1 MRTRQTPYDL
11 IVVGMGSGGMVAADF
26 AASLGLR
33 VACVERD
40 RFGGDC
46 LWTGCVPSK
55 ALLAAAKAAHT
66 IRTAD
71 RFGLRAAEPVIDTA
85 RVFARIRRV
94 QRTIAAGEDSPARFE
109 ARGCAVYAGS
119 ARVRGPHAVEVDG
132 RRLEGRYILLCT
144 GSRPAVPDI
153 PGLREAGFV
162 TSETLWDRERAPAS
176 LVVIGAGPVGLELGQ
191 GLRRLGV
198 AVDVLGR
205 GPQALPRD
213 EPDLVDKLLGVV
225 RAEGVG
231 VELGVAIDRV
241 SMAGGRKVVHCGEH
255 TWRAN
260 ELLIAAGRTA
270 NVAGLGLDD
279 LGIRAG
285 PDGVEVDGGYR
296 TSVPSIYAVGDLT
309 GRDRF
314 THAAGHAAARAVRNM
329 FVLGRDRRPATV
341 PWTTFTDPE
350 LAHVGLTEAAAHGR
364 RADGVRVWRRGLDAN
379 DRALAEAYPPGMV
392 SIVTDRGRVV
402 GAHVL
407 APAAGE
413 LTGELTLAV
422 ERRLRLADLAG
433 VIHAYPTV
441 AVSIQQL
448 AGEAAI
454 GAARRYAWPRR
465 RRVDLDH

>member
-1 MRTRQTPYDL
+1 MRTRRAPYDL

-26 AASLGLR
+26 AASLRLR

-55 ALLAAAKAAHT
+55 ALLASARAAHT

-71 RFGLRAAEPVIDTA
+71 RLGLPATEPAIDAA
-85 RVFARIRRV
+85 RVFERIRRV
-94 QRTIAAGEDSPARFE
+94 QRTIAAGEDSPSRFE

-119 ARVRGPHAVEVDG
+119 ARVCGPHAVEVDG
-132 RRLEGRYILLCT
+132 RRLEGCYILLCT
-144 GSRPAVPDI
+144 GSRPLVPEI

-162 TSETLWDRERAPAS
+162 TSETIWDLERAPAS
-176 LVVIGAGPVGLELGQ
+176 LIVVGAGPVGLELGQ

-198 AVDVLGR
+198 AVEIVGR
-205 GPQALPRD
+205 RPQALPRD
-213 EPDLVDKLLGVV
+213 EPDLVATLLGVL

-231 VELGVAIDRV
+231 VALGVAIDRV
-241 SMAGGRKVVHCGEH
+241 DLAAGRKVVHAGER
-255 TWRAN
+255 TWRAD

-270 NVAGLGLDD
+270 NVAGLGLED

-309 GRDRF
+309 GRERF

-350 LAHVGLTEAAAHGR
+350 LAHVGLTEAQA
-364 RADGVRVWRRGLDAN
+364 RASGGDAVAVWRRGLEAN
-379 DRALAEAYPPGMV
+379 DRALAEAYPPGAV

-422 ERRLRLADLAG
+422 ERRLRLAELAG

-441 AVSIQQL
+441 GVSIQQL
-448 AGEAAI
+448 AGDAAI
-454 GAARRYAWPRR
+454 PAARRFAWPRR
-465 RRVDLDH
+465 PPVAH

>member
-1 MRTRQTPYDL
+1 MPYDL

-33 VACVERD
+33 VACVEQD

-71 RFGLRAAEPVIDTA
+71 RFGLPAGEPAIDTA
-85 RVFARIRRV
+85 RVFARIRGV
-94 QRTIAAGEDSPARFE
+94 QRTIAAGADSPDRFA
-109 ARGCAVYAGS
+109 ARGCAVHAGR
-119 ARVRGPHAVEVDG
+119 ARVCGPHAVEVDG
-132 RRLEGRYILLCT
+132 RRLDGRYILLAT
-144 GSRPAVPDI
+144 GSRPLVPDI
-153 PGLREAGFV
+153 PGLAEAGFV
-162 TSETLWDRERAPAS
+162 TSETLWDLDRAPSS
-176 LVVIGAGPVGLELGQ
+176 LVVIGAGPVALELGQ

-198 AVDVLGR
+198 AVDLLGR
-205 GPQALPRD
+205 GAQALPRD
-213 EPDLVDKLLGVV
+213 EPALVDILLGVL

-231 VELGVAIDRV
+231 IELGVAVDRV
-241 SMAGGRKVVHCGEH
+241 SMAGGRKVVHAGER
-255 TWRAN
+255 TWRAD

-270 NVAGLGLDD
+270 NVAGLGLED
-279 LGIRAG
+279 LGIRFG

-341 PWTTFTDPE
+341 PWATFTDPE
-350 LAHVGLTEAAAHGR
+350 LAHVGLTEAQAHARGRAPGR
-364 RADGVRVWRRGLDAN
+364 RRPDVAVWRRGLEAN
-379 DRALAEAYPPGMV
+379 DRARAEAYPPGAV
-392 SIVTDRGRVV
+392 AIVTDRGRVV

-433 VIHAYPTV
+433 VVHAYPTV

-448 AGEAAI
+448 AGDAALP
-454 GAARRYAWPRR
+454 AARRFAWPRR
-465 RRVDLDH
+465 ETDH